1 MRCEA
6 DKEENKMRRR
16 FLAFVCCFGM
26 LASLLPC
33 SVKANGRTTNVNL
46 LETPEEV
53 AEVFYRQ
60 NASLRK
66 SKGVTA
72 QDQQNEIRKRV
83 IVESAQ
89 TLENTYGAVKT
100 YYYTVGG
107 YQILLYDSADQAE
120 LAVTN
125 LKKDY
130 PGVHIFQD
138 IPVTLEEAARD
149 GDADVQAEIQDAA
162 EKEDESE
169 TETEIQAFDG
179 IHMMG
184 MDKLKEDAKDWSGDA
199 TVAVIDSGI
208 DEDHPWFTTR
218 LDRKNSVNLAADG
231 LGKDAYNDP
240 NQGHGTHVAG
250 IVTQAT
256 PVQVK
261 IMAVRVFDL
270 TGSASYTTITLGV
283 DYAVQHNADVIN
295 MSLGFE
301 ILPGFES
308 DDTDLM
314 DEAFARALKA
324 GTTVCVA
331 SGNEY
336 TDTARSYPASSRW
349 TIAVGSLEPVKDGNS
364 YIRSDFSN
372 NGTLLDFAAPGRN
385 IFSAW
390 IGEGE
395 TTEIASGTSM
405 ATPHLAAAAAYVKL
419 KHPDYN
425 QREVYSV
432 FRDYA
437 VDLGEPGKDT
447 EFGYGY
453 VDFTN
458 YAAEDQNT
466 AKKYQAITAPAQINK
481 TMNDLDKPFTI
492 DIEFSRGN
500 GTLSFASTDE
510 KVAKVNGSQVQV
522 TGVGSCEIVIT
533 ASETD
538 QYYQTEERVR
548 IRVEKGQQT
557 ITVPVTEYHKYLS
570 DKNFK
575 VTASIEK
582 PGDGKLV
589 FLANENDVLEV
600 TEDGYV
606 TILGTGTTQIYAVA
620 KASDNFVRQVS
631 DAITVTVEE
640 DPKPQQ
646 KTAVETQESAKLKAE
661 AASVDPTEDGEY
673 TLTFEAKQEGSDE
686 ESMLAGYFDPKAK
699 LTVENGK
706 MYVTFLNTKLSD
718 FLLDFTVASDGTYA
732 QTEKT
737 GFGEPDGTGSYA
749 MYEYKMEITKP
760 SEVNKGAALVSA
772 MGGQNSDIGNF
783 DKYLKTDFTFLT
795 LEKGWSGYDASKTED
810 KPTGA
815 AALNEALRDYGM
827 DKDNDGTVTAEEVA
841 RYGGTTLDLSECNL
855 SEIGLLRYLPSQIIT
870 LNLSNNEITAIPEG
884 LLDNLTSL
892 ENFYIEHNKITEI
905 PEGLFK
911 NNHSLDW
918 ISFTGNQISSL
929 KNNTFEGLDALTILD
944 LEGNQI
950 REVSQNALTGMPKL
964 QQLSFA
970 GNGLENLQDDV
981 LKPLA
986 GSLRWLFL
994 QENNIESLPK
1004 TVEDLFFLEE
1014 LYAYDNGMKDITK
1027 VDFSKLPQLQEV
1039 NFMHNEIREIPS
1051 GTFAKNEKLAGL
1063 DLYDNL
1069 LTTMSPDT
1077 LPATAV
1083 LRKLDIRLNNIQ
1095 VVDRKLIMKSQSFN
1109 KFYPQKSAMSLKIE
1123 KDGENGVKWSQEL
1136 SILDLLYWFDATNDA
1151 KVEEAQSVDEYR
1163 EFLKD
1168 KGYEDRDIVDVLND
1182 QYYDWKIITSIEKKN
1197 ADGTYETVW
1206 KSADDDKADLA
1217 GGAFATA
1224 EKGTYRVVKDLY
1236 SGNSGLLF
1244 YRFSVFSN
1252 EVNTAQ
1258 QNNVT
1263 SGTDK
1268 PNNGSNSNTNG
1279 GNNGNSANPG
1289 NTAVK
1294 KPAKVKKVTAKAKK
1308 RTAVISWKKVK
1319 GASGYEVYRSTK
1331 KNGKYKK
1338 IKTIKKAGTVRFTDK
1353 KLKKGFAYYY
1363 KVRAYRKTAVA
1374 KVYGNDSAAKKVK
1387 IK

>member
-1 MRCEA
+1 
-6 DKEENKMRRR
+6 MRRR

-149 GDADVQAEIQDAA
+149 GDADVQVEIQDAA

-314 DEAFARALKA
+314 DEAFARALEA

-349 TIAVGSLEPVKDGNS
+349 TIAVGSLEPDKDGNS

-458 YAAEDQNT
+458 YADEDQNT
-466 AKKYQAITAPAQINK
+466 AKKYQAITAQAQINK

-492 DIEFSRGN
+492 DTELSRGN

-538 QYYQTEERVR
+538 QYYQTEERVK

-557 ITVPVTEYHKYLS
+557 INVPVTEYHKYLS

-640 DPKPQQ
+640 DPKPQPKPDDDQ
-646 KTAVETQESAKLKAE
+646 NQNQNGSGDQNQQNTASVKKAVIRKVQPKKAQVKVTWKKQAAAGSYEIRYALKKNMKNAKTVKVNGKKSSITIKKLK
-661 AASVDPTEDGEY
+661 S
-673 TLTFEAKQEGSDE
+673 
-686 ESMLAGYFDPKAK
+686 
-699 LTVENGK
+699 GK
-706 MYVTFLNTKLSD
+706 
-718 FLLDFTVASDGTYA
+718 
-732 QTEKT
+732 
-737 GFGEPDGTGSYA
+737 
-749 MYEYKMEITKP
+749 
-760 SEVNKGAALVSA
+760 
-772 MGGQNSDIGNF
+772 
-783 DKYLKTDFTFLT
+783 
-795 LEKGWSGYDASKTED
+795 
-810 KPTGA
+810 
-815 AALNEALRDYGM
+815 
-827 DKDNDGTVTAEEVA
+827 
-841 RYGGTTLDLSECNL
+841 RY
-855 SEIGLLRYLPSQIIT
+855 Y
-870 LNLSNNEITAIPEG
+870 
-884 LLDNLTSL
+884 
-892 ENFYIEHNKITEI
+892 
-905 PEGLFK
+905 
-911 NNHSLDW
+911 
-918 ISFTGNQISSL
+918 
-929 KNNTFEGLDALTILD
+929 
-944 LEGNQI
+944 
-950 REVSQNALTGMPKL
+950 
-964 QQLSFA
+964 
-970 GNGLENLQDDV
+970 
-981 LKPLA
+981 
-986 GSLRWLFL
+986 
-994 QENNIESLPK
+994 
-1004 TVEDLFFLEE
+1004 
-1014 LYAYDNGMKDITK
+1014 
-1027 VDFSKLPQLQEV
+1027 
-1039 NFMHNEIREIPS
+1039 
-1051 GTFAKNEKLAGL
+1051 
-1063 DLYDNL
+1063 
-1069 LTTMSPDT
+1069 
-1077 LPATAV
+1077 
-1083 LRKLDIRLNNIQ
+1083 IQ
-1095 VVDRKLIMKSQSFN
+1095 VRAV
-1109 KFYPQKSAMSLKIE
+1109 
-1123 KDGENGVKWSQEL
+1123 
-1136 SILDLLYWFDATNDA
+1136 
-1151 KVEEAQSVDEYR
+1151 
-1163 EFLKD
+1163 
-1168 KGYEDRDIVDVLND
+1168 
-1182 QYYDWKIITSIEKKN
+1182 KKN
-1197 ADGTYETVW
+1197 G
-1206 KSADDDKADLA
+1206 
-1217 GGAFATA
+1217 
-1224 EKGTYRVVKDLY
+1224 
-1236 SGNSGLLF
+1236 
-1244 YRFSVFSN
+1244 
-1252 EVNTAQ
+1252 
-1258 QNNVT
+1258 
-1263 SGTDK
+1263 
-1268 PNNGSNSNTNG
+1268 
-1279 GNNGNSANPG
+1279 
-1289 NTAVK
+1289 TAVK
-1294 KPAKVKKVTAKAKK
+1294 KGAWSAKK
-1308 RTAVISWKKVK
+1308 SVRVK
-1319 GASGYEVYRSTK
+1319 
-1331 KNGKYKK
+1331 
-1338 IKTIKKAGTVRFTDK
+1338 
-1353 KLKKGFAYYY
+1353 
-1363 KVRAYRKTAVA
+1363 
-1374 KVYGNDSAAKKVK
+1374 
-1387 IK
+1387 

>member
-1 MRCEA
+1 M
-6 DKEENKMRRR
+6 KRR
-16 FLAFVCCFGM
+16 FLAFVCCFSM
-26 LASLLPC
+26 LVSLLPC
-33 SVKANGRTTNVNL
+33 SAKANGRTTNVNL

-89 TLENTYGAVKT
+89 TLGNTYGAVKT

-149 GDADVQAEIQDAA
+149 GDADVQVEIQDAA

-349 TIAVGSLEPVKDGNS
+349 TIAVGSLEPDKDGNS

-510 KVAKVNGSQVQV
+510 KVAKDSGESRNQVQ
-522 TGVGSCEIVIT
+522 
-533 ASETD
+533 
-538 QYYQTEERVR
+538 R
-548 IRVEKGQQT
+548 
-557 ITVPVTEYHKYLS
+557 
-570 DKNFK
+570 
-575 VTASIEK
+575 
-582 PGDGKLV
+582 
-589 FLANENDVLEV
+589 
-600 TEDGYV
+600 
-606 TILGTGTTQIYAVA
+606 
-620 KASDNFVRQVS
+620 FVRLTNLVPELLDMVDEKKIS
-631 DAITVTVEE
+631 FN
-640 DPKPQQ
+640 P
-646 KTAVETQESAKLKAE
+646 AVELSYLDE
-661 AASVDPTEDGEY
+661 
-673 TLTFEAKQEGSDE
+673 KQQQ
-686 ESMLAGYFDPKAK
+686 
-699 LTVENGK
+699 
-706 MYVTFLNTKLSD
+706 D
-718 FLLDFTVASDGTYA
+718 FL
-732 QTEKT
+732 E
-737 GFGEPDGTGSYA
+737 A
-749 MYEYKMEITKP
+749 M
-760 SEVNKGAALVSA
+760 
-772 MGGQNSDIGNF
+772 
-783 DKYLKTDFTFLT
+783 
-795 LEKGWSGYDASKTED
+795 DA
-810 KPTGA
+810 
-815 AALNEALRDYGM
+815 
-827 DKDNDGTVTAEEVA
+827 
-841 RYGGTTLDLSECNL
+841 
-855 SEIGLLRYLPSQIIT
+855 
-870 LNLSNNEITAIPEG
+870 
-884 LLDNLTSL
+884 
-892 ENFYIEHNKITEI
+892 
-905 PEGLFK
+905 
-911 NNHSLDW
+911 
-918 ISFTGNQISSL
+918 
-929 KNNTFEGLDALTILD
+929 
-944 LEGNQI
+944 
-950 REVSQNALTGMPKL
+950 SQNAPSLSQAIRIKKL
-964 QQLSFA
+964 AQQGEFDYDA
-970 GNGLENLQDDV
+970 V
-981 LKPLA
+981 Y
-986 GSLRWLFL
+986 
-994 QENNIESLPK
+994 NIMNEEKKSELD
-1004 TVEDLFFLEE
+1004 TVT
-1014 LYAYDNGMKDITK
+1014 I
-1027 VDFSKLPQLQEV
+1027 
-1039 NFMHNEIREIPS
+1039 
-1051 GTFAKNEKLAGL
+1051 KNE
-1063 DLYDNL
+1063 
-1069 LTTMSPDT
+1069 T
-1077 LPATAV
+1077 
-1083 LRKLDIRLNNIQ
+1083 LRKYFPRNYTPRQMESIIIKLLDQWQLKKQ
-1095 VVDRKLIMKSQSFN
+1095 QAK
-1109 KFYPQKSAMSLKIE
+1109 QKK
-1123 KDGENGVKWSQEL
+1123 Q
-1136 SILDLLYWFDATNDA
+1136 
-1151 KVEEAQSVDEYR
+1151 EEAR
-1163 EFLKD
+1163 
-1168 KGYEDRDIVDVLND
+1168 
-1182 QYYDWKIITSIEKKN
+1182 
-1197 ADGTYETVW
+1197 
-1206 KSADDDKADLA
+1206 
-1217 GGAFATA
+1217 
-1224 EKGTYRVVKDLY
+1224 
-1236 SGNSGLLF
+1236 
-1244 YRFSVFSN
+1244 
-1252 EVNTAQ
+1252 
-1258 QNNVT
+1258 
-1263 SGTDK
+1263 
-1268 PNNGSNSNTNG
+1268 
-1279 GNNGNSANPG
+1279 
-1289 NTAVK
+1289 
-1294 KPAKVKKVTAKAKK
+1294 
-1308 RTAVISWKKVK
+1308 
-1319 GASGYEVYRSTK
+1319 
-1331 KNGKYKK
+1331 
-1338 IKTIKKAGTVRFTDK
+1338 
-1353 KLKKGFAYYY
+1353 
-1363 KVRAYRKTAVA
+1363 
-1374 KVYGNDSAAKKVK
+1374 
-1387 IK
+1387 

>member
-1 MRCEA
+1 MR
-6 DKEENKMRRR
+6 KK
-16 FLAFVCCFGM
+16 F
-26 LASLLPC
+26 
-33 SVKANGRTTNVNL
+33 
-46 LETPEEV
+46 
-53 AEVFYRQ
+53 
-60 NASLRK
+60 
-66 SKGVTA
+66 
-72 QDQQNEIRKRV
+72 
-83 IVESAQ
+83 
-89 TLENTYGAVKT
+89 
-100 YYYTVGG
+100 G
-107 YQILLYDSADQAE
+107 YQAMA
-120 LAVTN
+120 A
-125 LKKDY
+125 
-130 PGVHIFQD
+130 IF
-138 IPVTLEEAARD
+138 AAAMIVS
-149 GDADVQAEIQDAA
+149 GAGMYQTTAKAA
-162 EKEDESE
+162 EG
-169 TETEIQAFDG
+169 Q
-179 IHMMG
+179 
-184 MDKLKEDAKDWSGDA
+184 
-199 TVAVIDSGI
+199 
-208 DEDHPWFTTR
+208 
-218 LDRKNSVNLAADG
+218 
-231 LGKDAYNDP
+231 
-240 NQGHGTHVAG
+240 
-250 IVTQAT
+250 
-256 PVQVK
+256 
-261 IMAVRVFDL
+261 
-270 TGSASYTTITLGV
+270 
-283 DYAVQHNADVIN
+283 
-295 MSLGFE
+295 
-301 ILPGFES
+301 
-308 DDTDLM
+308 
-314 DEAFARALKA
+314 
-324 GTTVCVA
+324 
-331 SGNEY
+331 
-336 TDTARSYPASSRW
+336 
-349 TIAVGSLEPVKDGNS
+349 
-364 YIRSDFSN
+364 IR
-372 NGTLLDFAAPGRN
+372 T
-385 IFSAW
+385 
-390 IGEGE
+390 
-395 TTEIASGTSM
+395 
-405 ATPHLAAAAAYVKL
+405 
-419 KHPDYN
+419 
-425 QREVYSV
+425 
-432 FRDYA
+432 
-437 VDLGEPGKDT
+437 
-447 EFGYGY
+447 
-453 VDFTN
+453 
-458 YAAEDQNT
+458 
-466 AKKYQAITAPAQINK
+466 
-481 TMNDLDKPFTI
+481 
-492 DIEFSRGN
+492 
-500 GTLSFASTDE
+500 
-510 KVAKVNGSQVQV
+510 
-522 TGVGSCEIVIT
+522 
-533 ASETD
+533 
-538 QYYQTEERVR
+538 
-548 IRVEKGQQT
+548 
-557 ITVPVTEYHKYLS
+557 
-570 DKNFK
+570 
-575 VTASIEK
+575 
-582 PGDGKLV
+582 
-589 FLANENDVLEV
+589 
-600 TEDGYV
+600 
-606 TILGTGTTQIYAVA
+606 
-620 KASDNFVRQVS
+620 
-631 DAITVTVEE
+631 
-640 DPKPQQ
+640 PQQ
-646 KTAVETQESAKLKAE
+646 KTAVETQESAKRKAE
-661 AASVDPTEDGEY
+661 AASADPTEDGEY

-827 DKDNDGTVTAEEVA
+827 DKDNDGIVTAEEVA
-841 RYGGTTLDLSECNL
+841 QYGGTTLDLSECNL

-905 PEGLFK
+905 PAGLFK

-929 KNNTFEGLDALTILD
+929 KDNTFEGLDALTILD

-950 REVSQNALTGMPKL
+950 REVSKNALTGMPKL
-964 QQLSFA
+964 QQLSFV
-970 GNGLENLQDDV
+970 GNGLEDLKDDV

-1004 TVEDLFFLEE
+1004 TVEDLSSLEE
-1014 LYAYDNGMKDITK
+1014 LNAYDNGMKDITK

-1168 KGYEDRDIVDVLND
+1168 KGYEGRDIMDILND
-1182 QYYDWKIITSIEKKN
+1182 QYYDWEIITSIEKKN

-1206 KSADDDKADLA
+1206 KSTDDDKADLA

-1263 SGTDK
+1263 PGTDK

>member
-1 MRCEA
+1 
-6 DKEENKMRRR
+6 MRRR

-149 GDADVQAEIQDAA
+149 GDADVQVEIQDAA

-349 TIAVGSLEPVKDGNS
+349 TIAVGSLEPDKDGNS

-510 KVAKVNGSQVQV
+510 KVAKDSGESRNQVQ
-522 TGVGSCEIVIT
+522 
-533 ASETD
+533 
-538 QYYQTEERVR
+538 R
-548 IRVEKGQQT
+548 
-557 ITVPVTEYHKYLS
+557 
-570 DKNFK
+570 
-575 VTASIEK
+575 
-582 PGDGKLV
+582 
-589 FLANENDVLEV
+589 
-600 TEDGYV
+600 
-606 TILGTGTTQIYAVA
+606 
-620 KASDNFVRQVS
+620 FVRLTNLVPELLDMVDEKKIS
-631 DAITVTVEE
+631 FN
-640 DPKPQQ
+640 P
-646 KTAVETQESAKLKAE
+646 AVELSYLDE
-661 AASVDPTEDGEY
+661 
-673 TLTFEAKQEGSDE
+673 KQQQ
-686 ESMLAGYFDPKAK
+686 
-699 LTVENGK
+699 
-706 MYVTFLNTKLSD
+706 D
-718 FLLDFTVASDGTYA
+718 FL
-732 QTEKT
+732 E
-737 GFGEPDGTGSYA
+737 A
-749 MYEYKMEITKP
+749 M
-760 SEVNKGAALVSA
+760 
-772 MGGQNSDIGNF
+772 
-783 DKYLKTDFTFLT
+783 
-795 LEKGWSGYDASKTED
+795 DA
-810 KPTGA
+810 
-815 AALNEALRDYGM
+815 
-827 DKDNDGTVTAEEVA
+827 
-841 RYGGTTLDLSECNL
+841 
-855 SEIGLLRYLPSQIIT
+855 
-870 LNLSNNEITAIPEG
+870 
-884 LLDNLTSL
+884 
-892 ENFYIEHNKITEI
+892 
-905 PEGLFK
+905 
-911 NNHSLDW
+911 
-918 ISFTGNQISSL
+918 
-929 KNNTFEGLDALTILD
+929 
-944 LEGNQI
+944 
-950 REVSQNALTGMPKL
+950 SQNAPSLSQAIRIKKL
-964 QQLSFA
+964 AQQGEFDYDA
-970 GNGLENLQDDV
+970 V
-981 LKPLA
+981 Y
-986 GSLRWLFL
+986 
-994 QENNIESLPK
+994 NIMNEEKKSELD
-1004 TVEDLFFLEE
+1004 TVT
-1014 LYAYDNGMKDITK
+1014 I
-1027 VDFSKLPQLQEV
+1027 
-1039 NFMHNEIREIPS
+1039 
-1051 GTFAKNEKLAGL
+1051 KNE
-1063 DLYDNL
+1063 
-1069 LTTMSPDT
+1069 T
-1077 LPATAV
+1077 
-1083 LRKLDIRLNNIQ
+1083 LRKYFPRNYTPRQMESIIIKLLDQWQLKKQ
-1095 VVDRKLIMKSQSFN
+1095 QAK
-1109 KFYPQKSAMSLKIE
+1109 QKK
-1123 KDGENGVKWSQEL
+1123 Q
-1136 SILDLLYWFDATNDA
+1136 
-1151 KVEEAQSVDEYR
+1151 EEAR
-1163 EFLKD
+1163 
-1168 KGYEDRDIVDVLND
+1168 
-1182 QYYDWKIITSIEKKN
+1182 
-1197 ADGTYETVW
+1197 
-1206 KSADDDKADLA
+1206 
-1217 GGAFATA
+1217 
-1224 EKGTYRVVKDLY
+1224 
-1236 SGNSGLLF
+1236 
-1244 YRFSVFSN
+1244 
-1252 EVNTAQ
+1252 
-1258 QNNVT
+1258 
-1263 SGTDK
+1263 
-1268 PNNGSNSNTNG
+1268 
-1279 GNNGNSANPG
+1279 
-1289 NTAVK
+1289 
-1294 KPAKVKKVTAKAKK
+1294 
-1308 RTAVISWKKVK
+1308 
-1319 GASGYEVYRSTK
+1319 
-1331 KNGKYKK
+1331 
-1338 IKTIKKAGTVRFTDK
+1338 
-1353 KLKKGFAYYY
+1353 
-1363 KVRAYRKTAVA
+1363 
-1374 KVYGNDSAAKKVK
+1374 
-1387 IK
+1387 

>member
-6 DKEENKMRRR
+6 DMEENKMRRR

-72 QDQQNEIRKRV
+72 QDQKNEIRKRV

-89 TLENTYGAVKT
+89 TLENTYGAVKS

-130 PGVHIFQD
+130 PEVHIFQD

-149 GDADVQAEIQDAA
+149 GDADVQVESEAQDAA

-169 TETEIQAFDG
+169 AETEVQAFDG

-184 MDKLKEDAKDWSGDA
+184 MDKLKEEAKDWSGDA

-256 PVQVK
+256 PEQVQ

-283 DYAVQHNADVIN
+283 DYAVQHHADVIN

-349 TIAVGSLEPVKDGNS
+349 TIAVGSLEPDKDGNS

-395 TTEIASGTSM
+395 TTQIASGTSM
-405 ATPHLAAAAAYVKL
+405 ATPHLAAAAAYVKM

-432 FRDYA
+432 FREYA

-453 VDFTN
+453 VDFTD
-458 YAAEDQNT
+458 YANEDQNT

-492 DIEFSRGN
+492 DTELSRGN
-500 GTLSFASTDE
+500 GILSFASTDE

-557 ITVPVTEYHKYLS
+557 FNVPVTDYHTS
-570 DKNFK
+570 RAENNCK

-606 TILGTGTTQIYAVA
+606 TISGTGTTQIYAVA

-640 DPKPQQ
+640 DPKLQPKPDNSQNQNENTDHNQQ
-646 KTAVETQESAKLKAE
+646 NPGTTVSLKKAVIRKVQPKKAQVKVTWKKQAAAGSYEIRYALKKNMKNAKTVKANGKKSSITIKKLK
-661 AASVDPTEDGEY
+661 S
-673 TLTFEAKQEGSDE
+673 
-686 ESMLAGYFDPKAK
+686 
-699 LTVENGK
+699 GK
-706 MYVTFLNTKLSD
+706 
-718 FLLDFTVASDGTYA
+718 
-732 QTEKT
+732 
-737 GFGEPDGTGSYA
+737 
-749 MYEYKMEITKP
+749 
-760 SEVNKGAALVSA
+760 
-772 MGGQNSDIGNF
+772 
-783 DKYLKTDFTFLT
+783 KY
-795 LEKGWSGYDASKTED
+795 Y
-810 KPTGA
+810 
-815 AALNEALRDYGM
+815 
-827 DKDNDGTVTAEEVA
+827 
-841 RYGGTTLDLSECNL
+841 
-855 SEIGLLRYLPSQIIT
+855 
-870 LNLSNNEITAIPEG
+870 
-884 LLDNLTSL
+884 
-892 ENFYIEHNKITEI
+892 
-905 PEGLFK
+905 
-911 NNHSLDW
+911 
-918 ISFTGNQISSL
+918 
-929 KNNTFEGLDALTILD
+929 
-944 LEGNQI
+944 
-950 REVSQNALTGMPKL
+950 
-964 QQLSFA
+964 
-970 GNGLENLQDDV
+970 
-981 LKPLA
+981 
-986 GSLRWLFL
+986 
-994 QENNIESLPK
+994 
-1004 TVEDLFFLEE
+1004 
-1014 LYAYDNGMKDITK
+1014 
-1027 VDFSKLPQLQEV
+1027 
-1039 NFMHNEIREIPS
+1039 
-1051 GTFAKNEKLAGL
+1051 
-1063 DLYDNL
+1063 
-1069 LTTMSPDT
+1069 
-1077 LPATAV
+1077 
-1083 LRKLDIRLNNIQ
+1083 IQ
-1095 VVDRKLIMKSQSFN
+1095 VRAV
-1109 KFYPQKSAMSLKIE
+1109 
-1123 KDGENGVKWSQEL
+1123 
-1136 SILDLLYWFDATNDA
+1136 
-1151 KVEEAQSVDEYR
+1151 
-1163 EFLKD
+1163 
-1168 KGYEDRDIVDVLND
+1168 
-1182 QYYDWKIITSIEKKN
+1182 KKN
-1197 ADGTYETVW
+1197 G
-1206 KSADDDKADLA
+1206 
-1217 GGAFATA
+1217 
-1224 EKGTYRVVKDLY
+1224 
-1236 SGNSGLLF
+1236 
-1244 YRFSVFSN
+1244 
-1252 EVNTAQ
+1252 
-1258 QNNVT
+1258 
-1263 SGTDK
+1263 
-1268 PNNGSNSNTNG
+1268 
-1279 GNNGNSANPG
+1279 
-1289 NTAVK
+1289 TAVK
-1294 KPAKVKKVTAKAKK
+1294 K
-1308 RTAVISWKKVK
+1308 
-1319 GASGYEVYRSTK
+1319 GAWSTK
-1331 KNGKYKK
+1331 KS
-1338 IKTIKKAGTVRFTDK
+1338 VR
-1353 KLKKGFAYYY
+1353 
-1363 KVRAYRKTAVA
+1363 
-1374 KVYGNDSAAKKVK
+1374 VK
-1387 IK
+1387 

>member
-1 MRCEA
+1 
-6 DKEENKMRRR
+6 MRRR